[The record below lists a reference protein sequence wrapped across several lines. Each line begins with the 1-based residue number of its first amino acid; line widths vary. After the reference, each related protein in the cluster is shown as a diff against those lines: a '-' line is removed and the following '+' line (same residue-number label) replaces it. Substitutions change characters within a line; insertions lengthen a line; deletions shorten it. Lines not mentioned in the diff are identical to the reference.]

1 MFKFQTRIVLIF
13 VSLLQMVILVCIIIA
28 AIVLFQQ
35 IRFLDKKIT
44 KLAKI
49 NEVNNNTELYQQKY
63 KKFNITKLTTSK
75 LVQWGQPIEYE
86 LVSSTHAFYKLTSL

>member
-1 MFKFQTRIVLIF
+1 MFKLQTRIVLTF

-44 KLAKI
+44 KLVKI
-49 NEVNNNTELYQQKY
+49 NEVNNNTELYQRKY
-63 KKFNITKLTTSK
+63 EKFSITKLTTSK
-75 LVQWGQPIEYE
+75 YREVNL
-86 LVSSTHAFYKLTSL
+86 